1 MVSSK
6 YVNCDICEKVVKDTS
21 LRKHIKA
28 IHEKA
33 REHICPH
40 CNKAFSQRFTLKE
53 HISAKHTKGYEHKCA
68 LCHRQFAHK
77 TNFTR
82 HMRTVHAGPIEPL
95 TSWTWSS
102 RNHLLVF
109 EVIPTCCQIVV
120 CALSVRWRRTWEA
133 EEKKKF
139 QNKRVKGQLVITT
152 ILWKSVKRKM
162 CWIVAWITTPKKC
175 LSKRV

>member
-82 HMRTVHAGPIEPL
+82 HMKTVHAGPTELDHQKWLMSKLP
-95 TSWTWSS
+95 
-102 RNHLLVF
+102 RPMVM
-109 EVIPTCCQIVV
+109 VYIPDFDLPAVK
-120 CALSVRWRRTWEA
+120 SVRAQRALKKNLRSWE
-133 EEKKKF
+133 EEKIPKQKS
-139 QNKRVKGQLVITT
+139 QRSAGDHHNSLEICKEKNVLNSSNYYAEKRV
-152 ILWKSVKRKM
+152 
-162 CWIVAWITTPKKC
+162 
-175 LSKRV
+175 

>member
-82 HMRTVHAGPIEPL
+82 HMKTVHAGPTEL
-95 TSWTWSS
+95 D
-102 RNHLLVF
+102 H
-109 EVIPTCCQIVV
+109 Q
-120 CALSVRWRRTWEA
+120 
-133 EEKKKF
+133 K
-139 QNKRVKGQLVITT
+139 
-152 ILWKSVKRKM
+152 
-162 CWIVAWITTPKKC
+162 
-175 LSKRV
+175 